1 MGPASAPKSS
11 RPLMKLFYTRKG
23 EIDAKNR
30 ASSVEEMS
38 IYLEFSIKVFG
49 RFESN
54 REEGD
59 SG

>member
-11 RPLMKLFYTRKG
+11 RPLMKLFYARKG
-23 EIDAKNR
+23 ERDAKNR
-30 ASSVEEMS
+30 ASSIEEMS
-38 IYLEFSIKVFG
+38 IYLEFSIKEFG